1 MISSPALCSSQQL
14 VVASSFFS
22 KRFKNTKEKFSLS
35 LSALFPFFFYY
46 FSFLHYLIFNTI
58 MSFTV
63 KSCSSFDTNEYI
75 DLDTAL
81 VQEELRSL
89 GATPETRDYNNDNY
103 RISFKNMDARET
115 ERLRNSL
122 VTPMSSYSINI
133 RSLTKT
139 PVDSCAESVA
149 LFKNLANNGMKFAY
163 SKMKHDQQ
171 STCVIARSHRFSFQ

>member
-1 MISSPALCSSQQL
+1 
-14 VVASSFFS
+14 
-22 KRFKNTKEKFSLS
+22 
-35 LSALFPFFFYY
+35 
-46 FSFLHYLIFNTI
+46 

-163 SKMKHDQQ
+163 ISSDLQDFMDNCDLDDLISRPSSRPNASASPLQPYRHSKD
-171 STCVIARSHRFSFQ
+171 SLTR